1 MFSDF
6 GKLCRSV
13 MFRLSTQPCQLFSLS
28 HLTAK
33 TKTIGAAQTCY
44 SLIMTA
50 SFRIAVFDCSTVCGG
65 QDIGMRNVMLS
76 DP

>member
-6 GKLCRSV
+6 DKLCRSV
-13 MFRLSTQPCQLFSLS
+13 LLRLSTQPCQLFSLS

-33 TKTIGAAQTCY
+33 TKTIRAAQTCY

-50 SFRIAVFDCSTVCGG
+50 SFRVAVFDCATVCAG
-65 QDIGMRNVMLS
+65 QDIGKRDVMLS